1 MIDVNI
7 ARQGLEVVV
16 NAEVFSGLPEFTGNE
31 QTFVPDRLAFVSIR
45 ENFELFGKVYAARPG
60 TLLEVLSEPRDVDG
74 FEAIRVR
81 IKGTE
86 KEGEVYWCE
95 LKASCDRYVPEV

>member
-1 MIDVNI
+1 MIDPNV

-16 NAEVFSGLPEFTGNE
+16 NAEVYSGLPEFTENE
-31 QTFVPDRLAFVSIR
+31 QTVTPDTLSFVSVR
-45 ENFELFGKVYAARPG
+45 ENFEMFGKVYAARPG
-60 TLLEVLSEPRDVDG
+60 TVLEMLSEPRDVDG
-74 FEAIRVR
+74 IEAIRVR

-95 LKASCDRYVPEV
+95 LQASCDQYVPI

>member
-1 MIDVNI
+1 MIDINI
-7 ARQGLEVVV
+7 ARSGLEVVV

-31 QTFVPDRLAFVSIR
+31 QTVTPDTLSFVSVR
-45 ENFELFGKVYAARPG
+45 ENFEMFGKVYAARPG
-60 TLLEVLSEPRDVDG
+60 AVLEVLSEPRDVDG
-74 FEAIRVR
+74 IEAIRVR

-95 LKASCDRYVPEV
+95 LSASCNRYIPEV